1 MKLTFTKMGKVGRG
15 TGWEVEDSKFSFG
28 IVKPEMP
35 HRVETSNGLLDT
47 GI

>member
-1 MKLTFTKMGKVGRG
+1 MKLTFTKTGKAGRG
-15 TGWEVEDSKFSFG
+15 TGWEVGDSKFGFG

-35 HRVETSNGLLDT
+35 HRVEMSNGMLDT